1 MMQGER
7 RVRQSAIRMLAR
19 EYSDSSLT
27 EVGAGEYDPSFV
39 VTKLGARINRAL
51 VAGVIDRM
59 ERRDGDNG
67 PSYSGALRDPTG
79 AHFFNIAPFQPELHP
94 DAEELLARFE
104 SGDRFLMILVGRS
117 RWFEQEDGGIFMS
130 LRTEQFAICDK
141 ESYSMWLSDAADATL
156 RRIDAYEK
164 SLGAELN
171 RNSMESAGIP
181 SDLVQGLVSSR
192 EHYPDFDSEDYRVG
206 VLQALSAASGRSS
219 LIQEPSPEEESEA
232 AGNNSA
238 AEGNQ
243 SATPIEPAGDL
254 HGTIIATINAR
265 DAGEGVEY
273 DSIILSCVEAGFSR
287 EDAEDALENLRDVEG
302 SIIEPRFGFFRITF
316 DSREM
321 SSS

>member
-1 MMQGER
+1 MMEGQR
-7 RVRQSAIRMLAR
+7 RERQSAIRMLAR

-39 VTKLGARINRAL
+39 VTKLGARVNRTL
-51 VAGVIDRM
+51 VGGVIDRM

-67 PSYSGALRDPTG
+67 PSYTGSLRDPTG
-79 AHFFNIAPFQPELHP
+79 IHFFNIAPFQPELHS

-104 SGDRFLMILVGRS
+104 SGDRFLMMLVGRS
-117 RWFEQEDGGIFMS
+117 RWFEQEDGGVFMS
-130 LRTEQFAICDK
+130 LRTEQFAVCDK
-141 ESYSMWLSDAADATL
+141 DTYSTWLVDAADATL

-164 SLGAELN
+164 STGIELN

-181 SDLVQGLVSSR
+181 SDLVQGLVSAR
-192 EHYPDFDSEDYRVG
+192 EHYPEFDSENYRVG

-219 LIQEPSPEEESEA
+219 LIQEPEPEPENGSMQQAPSPDDGQA
-232 AGNNSA
+232 R
-238 AEGNQ
+238 
-243 SATPIEPAGDL
+243 TIEPAGDL

-265 DAGEGVEY
+265 DSGEGVEY

-287 EDAEDALENLRDVEG
+287 EEAEDALESLRDVDG

-316 DSREM
+316 DSRET